1 MFFVPW
7 MFKMLS
13 MQYQPNCL
21 GSKCTCIANDD
32 DDDLCYVDCELGAKN
47 MLRSFPPWPP
57 LKGGPIEEF
66 ERVDFFRRYL
76 YNDVTRLPYN
86 STVVNIKAIN
96 LEQSVVKGVHYRLLL
111 IKKEFQL
118 NNCKVTNEQKKSTI
132 TYWFKAPTLES
143 KWYFG
148 QSSSPLHQPD
158 QPFLQRSM
166 QLKLTEKQRP

>member
-1 MFFVPW
+1 MYMHCKW
-7 MFKMLS
+7 RRRLML
-13 MQYQPNCL
+13 CWL
-21 GSKCTCIANDD
+21 WTWSKKH
-32 DDDLCYVDCELGAKN
+32 AKV
-47 MLRSFPPWPP
+47 FPPMTSV
-57 LKGGPIEEF
+57 KGWANRRIWKG
-66 ERVDFFRRYL
+66 RLFRRYL

-118 NNCKVTNEQKKSTI
+118 NNCKVTNEQKKSTV